1 MHKNDVILIQEGA
14 RVLAAIADEFFILA
28 AGLTRRVVVH
38 CRVMRHEEGI
48 AYNSLATTEAYV
60 SSDKVIAVV
69 PYFNWQPPLF
79 HIVAAADL
87 FG

>member
-1 MHKNDVILIQEGA
+1 MVGGA
-14 RVLAAIADEFFILA
+14 R
-28 AGLTRRVVVH
+28 G
-38 CRVMRHEEGI
+38 VMRHEGGT